1 MVITLLPLLRED
13 GVHLILDAVDLF
25 SLPSTQ
31 LPPQRE
37 GWCGHE
43 NTGLMPCAILCRPF
57 RANSNR
63 SNPIQTVRTQFKP
76 ISNPSRTHLEPQLK
90 IHISSHAARDSEGGS
105 NSRGYRH
112 DELNNQLPSIL
123 FRFSTHNAIFLLNIN
138 FLEVRGEIS
147 HKRTCP
153 DCRTLRT

>member
-1 MVITLLPLLRED
+1 MQTSIYIYSCP
-13 GVHLILDAVDLF
+13 F
-25 SLPSTQ
+25 
-31 LPPQRE
+31 
-37 GWCGHE
+37 
-43 NTGLMPCAILCRPF
+43 PCAIGIIYEVVSKLTDTT
-57 RANSNR
+57 SNC
-63 SNPIQTVRTQFKP
+63 SIV
-76 ISNPSRTHLEPQLK
+76 QLK
-90 IHISSHAARDSEGGS
+90 INVSSHATRNAKSGS

-112 DELNNQLPSIL
+112 DELNYQLPSVL